1 MRQPGK
7 KGRKV
12 ASSMEKWDSISMLAV
27 EASRVN
33 EALIWS
39 VLWYYESYKTKQH
52 TEVSRANGNVLMQ

>member
-1 MRQPGK
+1 MRQPGE
-7 KGRKV
+7 KGRK
-12 ASSMEKWDSISMLAV
+12 AARGMEKWDSLPMLAV

-52 TEVSRANGNVLMQ
+52 TEVSRANGNVLMR